1 LYCGRAHVICDA
13 NQQLADYYAFARVAA
28 DVQKIAGP
36 GVSLC
41 SRSTS
46 MKLSARNSL
55 PGIVRKIAPGAV
67 NAEVTIELA
76 PGLIVVS
83 VITLDAVQSLQL
95 KVGDRAYAVI
105 KASSVMIAVD

>member
-1 LYCGRAHVICDA
+1 
-13 NQQLADYYAFARVAA
+13 
-28 DVQKIAGP
+28 
-36 GVSLC
+36 
-41 SRSTS
+41 

-95 KVGDRAYAVI
+95 KVGDHAYAVI